1 MNFPSAASI
10 PKIDYTSTPHPSG
23 VKALSLKDAPALIE
37 SLLPVQKLSIDVYK
51 ERMAGSGQTLTA
63 LGSYWKGRKP
73 LVLNRACV
81 LASLLPAT
89 DDPIKD
95 LEVFELLMG
104 MDDVSMSKRI
114 GLAKPVDVVKHV
126 AVHDIGAYFKV
137 DPPEQADSLPTQGPF
152 DIEDYAYLKNGM
164 ERIPKLTWRDDIS
177 EDKRHE
183 LASGLFDTLSYKEL
197 AGAKGTARAEEISD
211 QVSTHIWPTIN
222 AHLGTKASSFPELVE
237 QLGVMRYG
245 HRPTVADTFS
255 GSGQIPFA
263 AAQLGCDV
271 YASDLNPVACMLTWG
286 AFNIVGASA
295 EKRKEIEQ
303 EQKTLVAKV
312 REEIDALGIET
323 DGQGWRGKVYL
334 YCLEVTCP
342 SSGWRVPVL
351 PSFII
356 SKQRTG
362 TNNNLAV
369 KLVPD
374 HSTKTYAI
382 ELVPKLSA
390 AKIGNFVGGTYRDGN
405 LVHTVNGMEHINA
418 LTAIRGD
425 YTAME
430 DGIRIKKINLRLWG
444 TRDVVFREDDIY
456 GERLYAIQW
465 IKDDGS
471 GRPETEFR
479 SVTKADLAREVKVTR
494 YVQENLADWQE
505 HGWVPDTKIEPGYN
519 TDQPIRERAWTHWHH
534 LFNPRQLFIA
544 ALFRRHIAANDALSF
559 NQILNWSAKLSRWNP
574 GSGGGGSVQDVF
586 YNQAL
591 NTLLNYGC
599 RGMASISNV
608 FLKTASEVAV
618 PEHQLILEN
627 IPAANLNASCDIFIT
642 DPPYGDAVKYEEI
655 LEFFIAWLRKNPP
668 TEFVNWTWD
677 SRRELAVKGED
688 HDFRLSMVAA
698 YKRMA
703 ECMPE
708 NGMQILMFTH
718 QDGNIWA
725 DMANIVWAS
734 GLRVTAAWYLVTETD
749 SALREGSYVKG
760 TILLV
765 LRKRLGAKRT
775 NQTDLAYELEDEV
788 AEQIKRLTG
797 MNDAVTSDAKRA
809 KDGNLFEDADLQM
822 AGYAAA
828 LKVLTK
834 YSIID
839 GKDMA
844 QEALRPRVAGQ
855 SSLVEGLIEF
865 AVNTANK
872 ALFPRGLPESVW
884 HDLAPAERFY
894 LKMLEQESHGLNTLD
909 NYQNFA
915 KAFAVKDLGVMMAS
929 EKANKAAL
937 RTAKEFAKSEM
948 NQSSELFE
956 TPVRAVLY
964 ALMDLQAGKDLDIVL
979 NGLEQNLKVGTFYS
993 ARDTLVAISR
1003 FVAKMVAVM
1012 RPDEASAARVLA
1024 DGIENQRM

>member
-1 MNFPSAASI
+1 MSSDAFTQI
-10 PKIDYTSTPHPSG
+10 PKVDYTTMAHPSG

-37 SLLPVQKLSIDVYK
+37 SLLPVQKLSIDVFK
-51 ERMAGSGQTLTA
+51 ERMAGAGQTLTA

-81 LASLLPAT
+81 LAALLPAT

-104 MDDVSMSKRI
+104 MDDVSMSKRT
-114 GLAKPVDVVKHV
+114 GLAKPVDIVRHV
-126 AVHDIGAYFKV
+126 AVPDIGAFFKV
-137 DPPEQADSLPTQGPF
+137 DPPDQADSLPMQGPF
-152 DIEDYAYLKNGM
+152 DIDDYTYLKSGL
-164 ERIPKLTWRDDIS
+164 ERVPKLSWRDDIA
-177 EDKRHE
+177 EDEKHD
-183 LASGLFDTLSYKEL
+183 LASGLFAAQTYKEL
-197 AGAKGTARAEEISD
+197 ASDKGTSRAEEIAD
-211 QVSTHIWPTIN
+211 TVSTHIWPTVN
-222 AHLGTKASSFPELVE
+222 AHLGTRARSFPELVE

-271 YASDLNPVACMLTWG
+271 YASDLNPVACMLTWS
-286 AFNIVGASA
+286 AFNIIGAA
-295 EKRKEIEQ
+295 AQKRDAFKR
-303 EQKTLVAKV
+303 EQKSLVAKV
-312 REEIDALGIET
+312 IEDIDVLGFET
-323 DGQGWRGKVYL
+323 DGADWRGKVYL

-342 SSGWRVPVL
+342 SSGWKVPLL
-351 PSFII
+351 PTFIV
-356 SKQRTG
+356 SKGKGITLR
-362 TNNNLAV
+362 LIPDV
-369 KLVPD
+369 KNKRYD
-374 HSTKTYAI
+374 I
-382 ELVPKLSA
+382 ELNHNATASE
-390 AKIGNFVGGTYRDGN
+390 IRDAERGIVQN
-405 LVHTVNGMEHINA
+405 GDVVHTVAGRIHINSIS
-418 LTAIRGD
+418 AIRGD
-425 YTAME
+425 FSE
-430 DGIRIKKINLRLWG
+430 VVNGKRINKNKLRQWELSDVAF
-444 TRDVVFREDDIY
+444 RDSDVFS
-456 GERLYAIQW
+456 ERLYAILW
-465 IKDDGS
+465 T
-471 GRPETEFR
+471 RPNGARRPQVEFR
-479 SVTKADLAREVKVTR
+479 AVTAADIATEARLVR
-494 YVQENLADWQE
+494 YVQENLSDWQAK
-505 HGWVPDTKIEPGYN
+505 GFVPDIRIEAGEK
-519 TDQPIRERAWTHWHH
+519 TDEPIRMRGWTHWHH
-534 LFNPRQLFIA
+534 LFSPRQLLTAMCFRKHA
-544 ALFRRHIAANDALSF
+544 ATQMISGLT
-559 NQILNWSAKLSRWNP
+559 QVLNINARLSRWN
-574 GSGGGGSVQDVF
+574 GAKGAGRMGSVEGVF
-586 YNQAL
+586 DNQAL
-591 NTLLNYGC
+591 NPLYNFGC
-599 RGMASISNV
+599 RGVSYMAEFFEATYKEFPLIADAAHLVKNCS
-608 FLKTASEVAV
+608 ASELAETCEV
-618 PEHQLILEN
+618 
-627 IPAANLNASCDIFIT
+627 FIT

-668 TEFVNWTWD
+668 LEFADWTWD

-703 ECMPE
+703 ECMPD
-708 NGMQILMFTH
+708 NGIQILMFTH

-775 NQTDLAYELEDEV
+775 NQTDLAYELEEEV

-797 MNDAVTSDAKRA
+797 MNDSVAADSKRA

-855 SSLVEGLIEF
+855 VTLVESLIDF
-865 AVNTANK
+865 ATTTANK

-884 HDLAPAERFY
+884 QELGPAERFY
-894 LKMLEQESHGLNTLD
+894 LKMLEQESRGLNTLD

-915 KAFAVKDLGVMMAS
+915 KAFAVKDLGAMMGS

-937 RTAKEFAKSEM
+937 RTAKEFAKYEM
-948 NQSSELFE
+948 NQASELFE
-956 TPVRAVLY
+956 TPTRAVLY
-964 ALMDLQAGKDLDIVL
+964 ALMDLQAGKDLDLVIK
-979 NGLEQNLKVGTFYS
+979 GLEQNLKFGTFYA
-993 ARDTLVAISR
+993 ARDTLVAIAR
-1003 FVAKMVAVM
+1003 FIAKMVVVS
-1012 RPDEASAARVLA
+1012 RPEEASAARVLA
-1024 DGIENQRM
+1024 DGIENQKM